1 MDKIVSY
8 KDLQIWKNGINLV
21 GEIYNLTRGM
31 PKEEMF
37 GLVSQM
43 RRAAVSVPSNIAEG
57 FARQSFREY
66 IQFLSIAVSS
76 CAELDT
82 QLVIALQQK
91 YISDIQYQTISTNL
105 EIEVKMT
112 KSLINKIRSK
122 D

>member
-21 GEIYNLTRGM
+21 REIYNLTRGM